1 MVLIRELP
9 LFTVE
14 QSANNDTIGHG
25 SRAPFPATGLAVV
38 AVSAIGRAQWWNQFK
53 ELSCPQ
59 VVSGAFQRPLSMSSV
74 TSIKKPKF
82 SREEPEAR
90 RQLMIEATIR
100 CLAKQGSAGVTVEN
114 ICKEAGVSRGLLS
127 HYFNGKDD
135 IIVQTYMQISEKF
148 SQKVK
153 NIFECDK
160 TKPYDKLKDMIAVS
174 FKAPIFSKEEVA
186 VWLSLCNLV
195 RIDERLS
202 EIDRRLYNR
211 YRLNIAKAFDDL
223 AEEKGITIN
232 ATRAGLGLSAL
243 IDGLWLQWS
252 LDQDAFVPQEAEV
265 VCLDYVNRLIGQK

>member
-1 MVLIRELP
+1 
-9 LFTVE
+9 
-14 QSANNDTIGHG
+14 
-25 SRAPFPATGLAVV
+25 
-38 AVSAIGRAQWWNQFK
+38 
-53 ELSCPQ
+53 
-59 VVSGAFQRPLSMSSV
+59 MSSV